1 MYTPLDFASSHNSIK
16 SRRHYIISPLLYYIL
31 VSYLYH
37 TWLCISSLN
46 PSVPIIVLPLP
57 TLSLGDD
64 VGAEEPQVNLRPLS
78 MADLKEAMKQVG
90 ASYGQDSH
98 SMNDLRQWNDLYGEG
113 GSRKV
118 NKLSYF
124 T

>member
-1 MYTPLDFASSHNSIK
+1 M
-16 SRRHYIISPLLYYIL
+16 LL
-31 VSYLYH
+31 
-37 TWLCISSLN
+37 LCLI
-46 PSVPIIVLPLP
+46 PIPF
-57 TLSLGDD
+57 LGDD
-64 VGAEEPQVNLRPLS
+64 MGADSPPINLRPLS